1 MIGFAIRSLIA
12 AGMLFLTVYSF
23 YTGYWGWGISLIIPL
38 ALVFLSFIY
47 NENLAFT
54 LNLMRSG
61 NQDKAQRAIN
71 RITAPQYILS
81 KRQRAYVIYMQA
93 LLNAQSLPHAKV
105 EAMLRQAIQMG
116 LKRGHDKAMARMHL
130 AGICV
135 QTGRRQEAVSLLA
148 EAKKMDDSGML
159 KDQIKMMQGQMQ
171 NAPSKNQ
178 MRMAQMMG
186 GRKKMPKMR

>member
-1 MIGFAIRSLIA
+1 MIGLAIRSLLA

-38 ALVFLSFIY
+38 ALVILSFIY

-54 LNLMRSG
+54 LNHMRAG

-71 RITAPQYILS
+71 RITSPQFLP

-93 LLNAQSLPHAKV
+93 LLNAQALPHVKV
-105 EAMLRQAIQMG
+105 EGMLREAIQLG

-135 QTGRRQEAVSLLA
+135 QTGRRQEAVTLLA
-148 EAKKMDDSGML
+148 EAKKMDTTGML

>member
-1 MIGFAIRSLIA
+1 MIGFIIRSILALGI
-12 AGMLFLTVYSF
+12 LFLTVFCF
-23 YTGYWGWGISLIIPL
+23 YTGYWGWGITLIFPL
-38 ALVFLSFIY
+38 ALVILSFIY

-54 LNLMRSG
+54 LNHMRMG
-61 NQDKAQRAIN
+61 NQEKAQRAIN
-71 RITAPQYILS
+71 RITAPQLLP

-93 LLNAQSLPHAKV
+93 LLNAQSFPPARV
-105 EAMLRQAIQMG
+105 ESMLREAIQIG
-116 LKRGHDKAMARMHL
+116 LKRGHDRAMARMHL

-135 QTGRRQEAVSLLA
+135 QSGRRQEAVSLLN

-159 KDQIKMMQGQMQ
+159 KEQIKMMQTQLQ

>member
-1 MIGFAIRSLIA
+1 MIGFAIRSLVA
-12 AGMLFLTVYSF
+12 AGLLFLTVYSF

-38 ALVFLSFIY
+38 ALVILSFIY
-47 NENLAFT
+47 NENLAFM
-54 LNLMRSG
+54 LNHMRSG

-71 RITAPQYILS
+71 RITSPQFLPR
-81 KRQRAYVIYMQA
+81 RQRAYVIYMQA
-93 LLNAQSLPHAKV
+93 LLNAQALPHAKV
-105 EAMLRQAIQMG
+105 EGMLRQAIQLG

-159 KDQIKMMQGQMQ
+159 KDQIKMMQSQMQ

>member
-1 MIGFAIRSLIA
+1 MIGFAIRSFIA

-38 ALVFLSFIY
+38 ALVILSFIY

-54 LNLMRSG
+54 LNHMRSG

-71 RITAPQYILS
+71 RITSPQFLP

-93 LLNAQSLPHAKV
+93 LLNAQVFPPTKI
-105 EAMLRQAIQMG
+105 EGMLRQAIQIG

-135 QTGRRQEAVSLLA
+135 QTGRRQEAVTLLA

>member
-1 MIGFAIRSLIA
+1 MIGFVIRSLIT
-12 AGMLFLTVYSF
+12 AGLLFLTVYSF

-38 ALVFLSFIY
+38 ALVILSFIY

-54 LNLMRSG
+54 LNHMRSG

-71 RITAPQYILS
+71 RITSPQFLP
-81 KRQRAYVIYMQA
+81 KRQKAYVIYMQA
-93 LLNAQSLPHAKV
+93 LLNAQTFPPSKV
-105 EAMLRQAIQMG
+105 EGMLREAIQIG

-130 AGICV
+130 AGLCV
-135 QTGRRQEAVSLLA
+135 QSGRRQEAVSLLA

-159 KDQIKMMQGQMQ
+159 KDQIKMMQTQMQ

>member
-1 MIGFAIRSLIA
+1 MTGFIIRCLVA

-23 YTGYWGWGISLIIPL
+23 ATGYWGWGIFLIIPL
-38 ALVFLSFIY
+38 ALVILSFIY

-54 LNLMRSG
+54 LNHMRTG

-71 RITAPQYILS
+71 RITAPQFLP
-81 KRQRAYVIYMQA
+81 KRQRAYVVYMQA
-93 LLNAQSLPHAKV
+93 LLNAQTLPHARV
-105 EAMLRQAIQMG
+105 EVMLREAIQIG

-135 QTGRRQEAVSLLA
+135 QTGRRQEAVSLLN

-159 KDQIKMMQGQMQ
+159 KEQIKMMQGQLQ

>member
-1 MIGFAIRSLIA
+1 MIGFIIRCVIA
-12 AGMLFLTVYSF
+12 AGMLFLTTYSF
-23 YTGYWGWGISLIIPL
+23 ATGYWGWGIFLIFPL
-38 ALVFLSFIY
+38 ALVILSFIY

-54 LNLMRSG
+54 LNHMRTG
-61 NQDKAQRAIN
+61 NQEKAQRAIN
-71 RITAPQYILS
+71 RITATQFLP

-93 LLNAQSLPHAKV
+93 LLNAQSLPHARV
-105 EAMLRQAIQMG
+105 EVMLREAIQIG

-159 KDQIKMMQGQMQ
+159 KEQIKMMQEQLQ

>member
-1 MIGFAIRSLIA
+1 MIGFAIRSLVA
-12 AGMLFLTVYSF
+12 AGLLFLTVYSF
-23 YTGYWGWGISLIIPL
+23 YTGYWGWGITLIFPL
-38 ALVFLSFIY
+38 ALVILSFIY
-47 NENLAFT
+47 NENVAFMI
-54 LNLMRSG
+54 NHMRTG
-61 NQDKAQRAIN
+61 NQEKAQRAIN

-81 KRQRAYVIYMQA
+81 KRQKAYVIYMQA
-93 LLNAQSLPHAKV
+93 LLNAQSFPPARV
-105 EAMLRQAIQMG
+105 EGMLRDAIQLG

-135 QTGRRQEAVSLLA
+135 QSGRRQEAVTLLA

-159 KDQIKMMQGQMQ
+159 KDQIKMMQGQLQ

>member
-1 MIGFAIRSLIA
+1 MIGFVIRSLIA
-12 AGMLFLTVYSF
+12 AGMLFLTVYAF

-38 ALVFLSFIY
+38 ALVILSFIY

-54 LNLMRSG
+54 LNHMRTG

-93 LLNAQSLPHAKV
+93 LLNAQSLPHVKV
-105 EAMLRQAIQMG
+105 EGMLRQAIQLG

-135 QTGRRQEAVSLLA
+135 QTGRRQEAVTLLA

-159 KDQIKMMQGQMQ
+159 KDQIKMMQAQLQ

>member
-23 YTGYWGWGISLIIPL
+23 YTGYWGWGISLIVPL
-38 ALVFLSFIY
+38 ALVILSFIY

-54 LNLMRSG
+54 LNHMRSG

-71 RITAPQYILS
+71 RITSPQFLP

-93 LLNAQSLPHAKV
+93 LLNAQALPQVKI
-105 EAMLRQAIQMG
+105 EGMLREAIQLG